1 MNEKRHNPEP
11 QKQKERV
18 LFICKIR
25 SNFYGPSFGL
35 INSCRFIANALEAN
49 GVEAKVVPVVDNSD
63 IDREVHKFKPTHVF
77 IEALWVVP
85 SKFEELI
92 PLHPKKKWF
101 VRIHSKVPFLANEGM
116 AMHCFVLMTNYQTF
130 IHNSR

>member
-1 MNEKRHNPEP
+1 MNDKRQP
-11 QKQKERV
+11 RV

-25 SNFYGPSFGL
+25 SSFYGPSFGL

-49 GVEAKVVPVVDNSD
+49 DIKAKVVSVVDNSD

-92 PLHPKKKWF
+92 PLHPKIKWF

-116 AMHCFVLMTNYQTF
+116 AMHWLREYHDLSKVYSQM
-130 IHNSR
+130 